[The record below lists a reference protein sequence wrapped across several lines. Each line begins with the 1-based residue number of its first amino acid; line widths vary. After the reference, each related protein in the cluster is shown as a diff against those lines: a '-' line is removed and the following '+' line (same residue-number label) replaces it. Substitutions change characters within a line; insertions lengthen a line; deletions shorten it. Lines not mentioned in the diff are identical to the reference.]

1 MQDKKNLK
9 GFIPLQQLQRMA
21 QQKMKKQ
28 KENSVSQSVNSNKLV
43 VDKAVYNKYQIGKD
57 SIFYIKFGVSF
68 IKQQQDRMIIVQYD
82 KANQDIQ
89 NHWLKFRM
97 WTYQQCNKFR
107 DLCCQQDQ
115 YRNYV
120 YNKSKLFKMKIKHL
134 LLDWSFK
141 DEQPTMRLMHVNGIL
156 SDQSIDDF
164 MRLHTNILFYVQRQL
179 NNVLQANM

>member
-1 MQDKKNLK
+1 MDENKLK
-9 GFIPLQQLQRMA
+9 GFIPLQELQRMA
-21 QQKMKKQ
+21 QEKIRQQ
-28 KENSVSQSVNSNKLV
+28 KEKAIQNPQQNTNKLV
-43 VDKAVYNKYQIGKD
+43 VDTDIFNKYQITKD
-57 SIFYIKFGVSF
+57 STFYIKFGIEF
-68 IKQQQDRMIIVQYD
+68 IEQQQDRIVITQYD
-82 KANQDIQ
+82 KSNTNIQ

-97 WTYQQCNKFR
+97 WSYQECNSFR

-120 YNKSKLFKMKIKHL
+120 YNKTKLFKMKVKHL

-141 DEQPTMRLMHVNGIL
+141 QSDPNMRLMHVNGIL

>member
-1 MQDKKNLK
+1 MDENKLK

-21 QQKMKKQ
+21 QEKMRQQ
-28 KENSVSQSVNSNKLV
+28 KEKAIQKPQQNTNKLV
-43 VDKAVYNKYQIGKD
+43 VDTGIFNKYQITKD
-57 SIFYIKFGVSF
+57 STFYIKFGIEF
-68 IKQQQDRMIIVQYD
+68 IEQQQDRIVITQYD
-82 KANQDIQ
+82 KANTNIQ

-97 WTYQQCNKFR
+97 WSYQECNRFR

-120 YNKSKLFKMKIKHL
+120 YNKTKLFKMKVKHL

-141 DEQPTMRLMHVNGIL
+141 QSDPNMRLMHVNGIL